1 MSEFKLLCE
10 DCKRCRRTSSG
21 NLVCTT
27 IGDPALVLRYGRCRR
42 YVPKTVK
49 PMESRTNEETTTK

>member
-27 IGDPALVLRYGRCRR
+27 IGDPVLVLKYGRCRR
-42 YVPKTVK
+42 YEQRNK
-49 PMESRTNEETTTK
+49 NEQTAKQP